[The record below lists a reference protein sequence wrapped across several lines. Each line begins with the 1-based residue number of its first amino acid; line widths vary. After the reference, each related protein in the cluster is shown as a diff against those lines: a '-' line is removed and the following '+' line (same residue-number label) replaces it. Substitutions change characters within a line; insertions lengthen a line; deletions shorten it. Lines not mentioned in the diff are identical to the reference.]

1 MKNTWEIALLAVM
14 LGLGGPAAGEA
25 AQYFAPRYNLSAN
38 GQLQPPLTVEF
49 QKGVPQK
56 ISASLTGTDGGEKV
70 LVLGWQVGDGVGLCT
85 LQKGVDYA
93 CTNWISARGNRIS
106 WCSATAT
113 GAPARPI

>member
-49 QKGVPQK
+49 RKGVPQK
-56 ISASLTGTDGGEKV
+56 ISRA
-70 LVLGWQVGDGVGLCT
+70 
-85 LQKGVDYA
+85 
-93 CTNWISARGNRIS
+93 
-106 WCSATAT
+106 
-113 GAPARPI
+113 